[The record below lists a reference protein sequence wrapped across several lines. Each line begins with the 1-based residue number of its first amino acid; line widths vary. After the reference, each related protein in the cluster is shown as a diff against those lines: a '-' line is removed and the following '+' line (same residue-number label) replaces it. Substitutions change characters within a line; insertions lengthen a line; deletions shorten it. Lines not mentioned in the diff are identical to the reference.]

1 MKITDTITPEAQLLI
16 EAVCN
21 GIADDAQL
29 RDLESLLLTDEKA
42 RRSYAYLLELD
53 ANLQWL
59 VGSQYAGGAALA
71 KFIAAKETPSVSPA
85 PTFPATLLH
94 SMVGYFS
101 SGWPVAY
108 LVATVILGIGLTIGA
123 FTYVSQPGQVA
134 THSLPPAAEHPLA
147 PESLPASV
155 GRITGMVDCKWAGAA
170 VDSTRVTLGQ
180 KFELTSGLM
189 EIAYDRGAKVILQGP
204 ATYEVDS
211 KNGGFLPI
219 GKLTGKVE
227 VEKAKGFSVRTPTA
241 TITDL
246 GTEFGVEVQ
255 SDGTVETHVFVGEV
269 RVDTAKAQEDLS
281 QGTQVIRAGQS
292 VLVKQGERLSVSV
305 RNSNEAAQQFIRAIP
320 APSRRMTE
328 NTDAEAYAK
337 LVLSMNPAVYYRMDE
352 WPKTDRKDSYLLIDS
367 ANGGH
372 HGELHVDPVFDHPRC
387 SGRFGAALELHSTE
401 SGTYAIV
408 PDYPQSENRQLSVSA
423 WVWAVSGGYWAS
435 IVDNWSHP
443 DRGQFFFGMS
453 DRLSLTAHV
462 RIHGNQ
468 EVFVGVDDLGK
479 MLPRRNWQH
488 VAFVADGDMLR
499 LYRNGAE
506 VGAVPCEGPDPE
518 SLLKGLF
525 IGGNRNEVGTG
536 PHSVRPGFWN
546 GRLDELAIFN
556 HALTAE
562 QVRQLY
568 VGSEVP
574 RNEGAK

>member
-1 MKITDTITPEAQLLI
+1 MNPTTLVTSEVRSLI
-16 EAVCN
+16 EAVCD
-21 GIADDAQL
+21 GMADDTQV
-29 RDLESLLLTDEKA
+29 RDLESLLLTDAKTCKF
-42 RRSYAYLLELD
+42 YVYLLDLD
-53 ANLQWL
+53 AKLQRL
-59 VGSQYAGGAALA
+59 VGSLQEGDVAL
-71 KFIAAKETPSVSPA
+71 KEFIAAKETPSASPFA
-85 PTFPATLLH
+85 AVPSPPLRATL
-94 SMVGYFS
+94 GYSS

-292 VLVKQGERLSVSV
+292 VLVKQGER
-305 RNSNEAAQQFIRAIP
+305 
-320 APSRRMTE
+320 
-328 NTDAEAYAK
+328 
-337 LVLSMNPAVYYRMDE
+337 
-352 WPKTDRKDSYLLIDS
+352 
-367 ANGGH
+367 
-372 HGELHVDPVFDHPRC
+372 
-387 SGRFGAALELHSTE
+387 
-401 SGTYAIV
+401 
-408 PDYPQSENRQLSVSA
+408 
-423 WVWAVSGGYWAS
+423 
-435 IVDNWSHP
+435 
-443 DRGQFFFGMS
+443 
-453 DRLSLTAHV
+453 
-462 RIHGNQ
+462 
-468 EVFVGVDDLGK
+468 
-479 MLPRRNWQH
+479 
-488 VAFVADGDMLR
+488 
-499 LYRNGAE
+499 
-506 VGAVPCEGPDPE
+506 
-518 SLLKGLF
+518 
-525 IGGNRNEVGTG
+525 
-536 PHSVRPGFWN
+536 
-546 GRLDELAIFN
+546 
-556 HALTAE
+556 
-562 QVRQLY
+562 
-568 VGSEVP
+568 
-574 RNEGAK
+574 